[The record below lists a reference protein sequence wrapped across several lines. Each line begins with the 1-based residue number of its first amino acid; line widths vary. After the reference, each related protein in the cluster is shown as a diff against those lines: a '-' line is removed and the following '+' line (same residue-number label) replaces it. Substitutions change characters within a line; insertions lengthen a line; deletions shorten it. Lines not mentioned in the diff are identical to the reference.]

1 MEAVVDTTPIVA
13 NPSMVRSRV
22 TNGRKLV
29 AGLDGRSAEARRYK
43 DLCLSLAGD
52 LGGTSVMG
60 AGQTA
65 LVRQAAA
72 MIVQSEKLHGAVLRG
87 EVIDTEQL
95 TRLANAATRIIGA
108 LKRGR
113 PTPRSETPSL
123 SAYMASR
130 PASPLPSATALPRTQ
145 ESRPEAPEG
154 RAHED

>member
-1 MEAVVDTTPIVA
+1 MEGKFGRGSCRRYDADRREPVDGSVA
-13 NPSMVRSRV
+13 V

-95 TRLANAATRIIGA
+95 TRLANAATQSS
-108 LKRGR
+108 GR
-113 PTPRSETPSL
+113 
-123 SAYMASR
+123 
-130 PASPLPSATALPRTQ
+130 
-145 ESRPEAPEG
+145 
-154 RAHED
+154 